1 MKDRAA
7 LPFPSG
13 TRSSPI
19 LALLNGRGRSG
30 IRHSF
35 PGRLYMKS
43 KRQRGFSLLEMLVTV
58 SIGLIIGGMTFITMM
73 PLLNRNH
80 IDIAYDTTLM
90 VLRNTRHLAIT
101 QGHEYIVTFNP
112 GGIYPAGTIKVEYQP
127 PPPAGSTTYPPV
139 TLVNTYTIPTDTSFA
154 VKSGFPAG
162 KNFTPSDG
170 LQAAPLAI
178 DFGYTPVGGAGGS
191 NVIAFMPDGSA
202 RDATSQTNG
211 GNYSS
216 GVVYMTRPNGV
227 ITDSRA
233 VSVMG
238 TTGRIRGWRLN
249 VVSGTNTWAQQ

>member
-1 MKDRAA
+1 MKDAPA
-7 LPFPSG
+7 LPFLSG
-13 TRSSPI
+13 TRSAPI
-19 LALLNGRGRSG
+19 LALLNGRGRSE

-80 IDIAYDTTLM
+80 IDVAYDTTLM

-112 GGIYPAGTIKVEYQP
+112 AGYAAGTIEVQYQP
-127 PPPAGSTTYPPV
+127 PPATGSTTYPPLQ
-139 TLVNTYTIPTDTSFA
+139 LVNTYTIPTDTSFA
-154 VKSGFPAG
+154 LKSQFPAG
-162 KNFTPSDG
+162 TNFTPSDG
-170 LQAAPLAI
+170 LEGAPVAI
-178 DFGYTPVGGAGGS
+178 DFGYTPVGGAGNS

-249 VVSGTNTWAQQ
+249 VVSGTNTWTQQ